1 MHPPAYTKAANCD
14 WAEVGRLLQQSY
26 AALAKAL

>member
-1 MHPPAYTKAANCD
+1 MQRPANPKAANGD